1 MRRSAQPARK
11 KKEFEITQMTRS
23 MRRIRFSILAASLA
37 ALALLAGCGDSDS
50 SSTEAEKSEQAS
62 SPQKAVSEIAL
73 VRAGLGAGLAAYL
86 QGNAE
91 KADELI
97 GDAYLEHFELVE
109 HPLEERDEELNEEL
123 ELLIA
128 TEIRKEIKAGAPP
141 AEVKALVAEANSEL
155 TKAEKA
161 LEG

>member
-1 MRRSAQPARK
+1 MTERRGL
-11 KKEFEITQMTRS
+11 TRS
-23 MRRIRFSILAASLA
+23 ISLAAPLA

-50 SSTEAEKSEQAS
+50 STTEHDEAEAS
-62 SPQKAVSEIAL
+62 TPQKAIAEIAA
-73 VRAGLGAGLAAYL
+73 VRAGLGAGLGAYI

-91 KADELI
+91 KADDLI

-123 ELLIA
+123 ELLIS
-128 TEIRKEIKAGAPP
+128 TEIRREIKEGASA
-141 AEVKALVAEANSEL
+141 AEVKALVAEANREL

>member
-1 MRRSAQPARK
+1 
-11 KKEFEITQMTRS
+11 MTRS
-23 MRRIRFSILAASLA
+23 KRRFRSFTLAAPVA
-37 ALALLAGCGDSDS
+37 ALALFAGCGDSDS
-50 SSTEAEKSEQAS
+50 TTEAEKAEEAS
-62 SPQKAVSEIAL
+62 SPQKAIAEIAL
-73 VRAGLGAGLAAYL
+73 VRAGLGAGLGAYL
-86 QGNAE
+86 QGNPE

-123 ELLIA
+123 ELLIS
-128 TEIRKEIKAGAPP
+128 TEIRKEIKEGASP
-141 AEVKALVAEANSEL
+141 AEVKVLVAEANSEL